1 MAAAVLISIASS
13 CGSDADRSASTSVST
28 KPTVITVPKS
38 STTTAKPTT
47 AVSTTRPH
55 VSLTTT
61 LDAESANF
69 PDSWKAPKLDW
80 SDCDG
85 FECTDLVVPLDWSKP
100 DGKTIT
106 LALKRDP
113 AEGDRKGSMLV
124 NPGGPGGSGFQWV
137 EYRAFSD
144 NEFDSLRASY
154 DVLGWDPRGVGASTS
169 VSCATDLRDYFHLDS
184 GPDTQQELDELD
196 NYAASIAQQCAD
208 SDGDLLAHLDTDES
222 VRDMEAIRR
231 AIGDDKLTFYGL
243 SYGTS
248 LGSRYAEMFPKNVR
262 AIVLD
267 GVVDPTAD
275 YETFLS
281 KQTAAFERAV
291 DNTFSTCGGYD
302 SCPVDDPGAAFD
314 QIAAQ
319 LETQSVDTGS
329 GPFGPSELAIAAVQ
343 STYSTDGGQM
353 LISGLA
359 DAANGDFEMLGQL
372 ASDYFSFDTFNSY
385 MAISCVDTPRP
396 DGAAEWQDM
405 ALRLKAISPRLGES
419 VANELLP
426 CAFWAADP
434 HRTPSA
440 PHAKGSGPIL
450 VIGNTGD
457 AATPIEQAEAM
468 ATMLDNGHLV
478 VADQLGHTALGN
490 SCVDRITAAY
500 LTDLTVPEDGATC

>member
-1 MAAAVLISIASS
+1 MITIP
-13 CGSDADRSASTSVST
+13 
-28 KPTVITVPKS
+28 KQPT
-38 STTTAKPTT
+38 TTTAPTT

-61 LDAESANF
+61 LEADDDNF
-69 PDSWKAPKLDW
+69 PASWKPPKLDW

-85 FECTDLVVPLDWSKP
+85 FECAELAVPLDWSKP
-100 DGKTIT
+100 DGKQIS

-113 AEGDRKGSMLV
+113 AEGERNGSMLV

-137 EYRAFSD
+137 EYRAFS
-144 NEFDSLRASY
+144 NSEFDSLRASY
-154 DVLGWDPRGVGASTS
+154 DVLGWDPRGVGDSTS
-169 VSCATDLRDYFHLDS
+169 VSCATDLRDYFHIDS
-184 GPDTQQELDELD
+184 GPDTQAELDDLD
-196 NYAASIAQQCAD
+196 NYASSIAQQCAD
-208 SDGDLLAHLDTDES
+208 SDGELLAHIDTDES

-248 LGSRYAEMFPKNVR
+248 LGSRYAELFPKKVR

-275 YETFLS
+275 YETFLT

-291 DNTFSTCGGYD
+291 SNTFATCGGYD
-302 SCPVDDPGAAFD
+302 SCPLDDPAATYD
-314 QIAAQ
+314 QIAGQ
-319 LETQSVDTGS
+319 VETQSYDTGS

-343 STYSTDGGQM
+343 STYSTNGGET

-359 DAANGDFEMLGQL
+359 DATNGDYETLAQL

-405 ALRLKAISPRLGES
+405 ALRLKAVSPDWVRASRTSCCPVPFGQQTRSESPRLQTQRDRRRS
-419 VANELLP
+419 WSSATP
-426 CAFWAADP
+426 AMPP
-434 HRTPSA
+434 HRSSKRKTWLTCSKTVTSSSPTNWDTP
-440 PHAKGSGPIL
+440 L
-450 VIGNTGD
+450 WE
-457 AATPIEQAEAM
+457 TPAS
-468 ATMLDNGHLV
+468 TNSPTRTSPNSRYRP
-478 VADQLGHTALGN
+478 TA
-490 SCVDRITAAY
+490 
-500 LTDLTVPEDGATC
+500 